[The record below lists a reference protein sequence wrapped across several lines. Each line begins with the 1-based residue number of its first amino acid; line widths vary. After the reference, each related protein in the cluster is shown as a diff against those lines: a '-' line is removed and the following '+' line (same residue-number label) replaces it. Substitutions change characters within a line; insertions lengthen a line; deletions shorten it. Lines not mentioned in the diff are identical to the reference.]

1 MDLLVITTMEKVMD
15 GVYLYH
21 SPGLNFKF
29 SFNGQ
34 YRYSKVDRNYQ

>member
-29 SFNGQ
+29 SFNG
-34 YRYSKVDRNYQ
+34 RYSKVDRNYQ